1 MTKKTIDEKLIILVN
16 YSDNRHRRCH
26 DQGLRSHKHIDTYVG
41 NLGDSYSATNMNEG
55 SEMCLLWTNNKQK
68 NEYFQ
73 N

>member
-1 MTKKTIDEKLIILVN
+1 MKNRLFWSIILII
-16 YSDNRHRRCH
+16 DID

-41 NLGDSYSATNMNEG
+41 NLGDSYSTTNMNEG

-68 NEYFQ
+68 SEYFQ